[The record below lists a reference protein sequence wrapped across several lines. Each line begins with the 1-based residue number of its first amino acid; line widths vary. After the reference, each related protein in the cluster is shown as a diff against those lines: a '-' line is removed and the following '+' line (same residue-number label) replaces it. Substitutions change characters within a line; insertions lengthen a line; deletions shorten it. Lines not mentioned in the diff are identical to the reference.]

1 MLRYPREEEGKKP
14 LIKNMLG
21 KFTVNDRV
29 MDGPAQETHIYVH
42 FYIPNPYVNFLMIYI
57 LSFVYKTHFNRH
69 FVDGEI
75 FMIFSVVRN
84 STLYIIYYHHSS
96 PLPNCRFVTERLSRV
111 PQELVLS

>member
-42 FYIPNPYVNFLMIYI
+42 FYIPNPYVNF
-57 LSFVYKTHFNRH
+57 
-69 FVDGEI
+69 
-75 FMIFSVVRN
+75 
-84 STLYIIYYHHSS
+84 
-96 PLPNCRFVTERLSRV
+96 
-111 PQELVLS
+111 